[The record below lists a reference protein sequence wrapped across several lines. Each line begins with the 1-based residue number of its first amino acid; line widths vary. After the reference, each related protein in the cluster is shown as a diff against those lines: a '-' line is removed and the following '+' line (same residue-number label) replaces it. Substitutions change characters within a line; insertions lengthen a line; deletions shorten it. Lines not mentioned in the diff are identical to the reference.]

1 MQTLKEFLFPN
12 LSKIDN
18 LYELGIIIPEMF
30 LFLTKKEVAE
40 ELIKFDS
47 YSYFET
53 LTLFFF
59 KEEEMNMMI
68 NDEMFETYLEN
79 NLNQKNKIICPLIIE
94 NIDTNKLKQNIED
107 YIKHPGWLVA
117 ENLLDESI
125 RMIQCEVTAIQRVE
139 YITFFARRNVMIN
152 IYERF
157 RKECMPDMNFL

>member
-1 MQTLKEFLFPN
+1 MLESIKMIKFCSVVSLICLILFYFTT
-12 LSKIDN
+12 IDAETYFAK
-18 LYELGIIIPEMF
+18 LDFLGISNDFFITVFGGVFASIITVGACEYQKYRIMKF
-30 LFLTKKEVAE
+30 NTENYLFYQGFHLYQA
-40 ELIKFDS
+40 LI
-47 YSYFET
+47 
-53 LTLFFF
+53 
-59 KEEEMNMMI
+59 
-68 NDEMFETYLEN
+68 
-79 NLNQKNKIICPLIIE
+79 Q
-94 NIDTNKLKQNIED
+94 LKQNIED